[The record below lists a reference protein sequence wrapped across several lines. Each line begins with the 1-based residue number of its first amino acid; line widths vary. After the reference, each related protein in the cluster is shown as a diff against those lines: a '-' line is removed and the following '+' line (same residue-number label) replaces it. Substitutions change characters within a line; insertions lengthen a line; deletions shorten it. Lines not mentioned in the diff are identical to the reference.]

1 MTAPVFIDSD
11 TLDPDMMPA
20 PTPSA
25 DDLRSRTPGEP
36 ASPEAPFGW
45 MKDRKTKEVR
55 PRKTMGRQVKGGKPA
70 ASVAPPANRAAAKPR
85 TAPAPA
91 ALSEAERTK
100 QAAGTLGAVWYL
112 AAMMPSPPEGKKV
125 AGRDL
130 AALDTRIKASA
141 ALLQDHTPGLSA
153 AAGMAAK
160 HSTPVARVLD
170 SLSSTDGP
178 AWVIPVLMAVVPFAG
193 AMAALWKAPIEQIN
207 HLAARTRDQAAAIR
221 QGPAEAVAA
230 EVAFRAAEPPLAT

>member
-45 MKDRKTKEVR
+45 MKDRKTKQIR
-55 PRKTMGRQVKGGKPA
+55 PRKSAGQIRNGKPA

-141 ALLQDHTPGLSA
+141 ALLKDHTPGLSA

-193 AMAALWKAPIEQIN
+193 AMAALWKAPVEQIN
-207 HLAARTRDQAAAIR
+207 HLAERTRAQAAEIR
-221 QGPAEAVAA
+221 QGPHAQAAADEA
-230 EVAFRAAEPPLAT
+230 AFRSAES